1 MLLSQQLTIEQAISR
16 AKKAVKQG
24 NTALALKLYNAVLQ
38 NQPNHP
44 VAKKG
49 LRKIQNELP
58 RNQSTQ
64 AETANPPQ
72 DQINTLTNLYHSGQ
86 PAETEK
92 ACRELLKAYPQS
104 PVTINILGATL
115 QGQGK
120 LQEAVANYNRAI
132 QIRPNYANAYS
143 NRGTAL
149 QELGRLE
156 DALESSDALVLPS
169 DGVWNHPLLALV
181 RPEAVLSRL
190 VLGDRRPLH
199 LQFAEM
205 PHSIL
210 LEDASQLRN
219 VNHPD
224 DLE

>member
-1 MLLSQQLTIEQAISR
+1 MHCVDSTSCGDCMRSLVLAGGRSSRMGRDKALLEVDGEACIARITM
-16 AKKAVKQG
+16 
-24 NTALALKLYNAVLQ
+24 ALAEAGREPIRIAVA
-38 NQPNHP
+38 QPEDIESYGAVIDP
-44 VAKKG
+44 EIEVEWV
-49 LRKIQNELP
+49 LD
-58 RNQSTQ
+58 
-64 AETANPPQ
+64 AEP
-72 DQINTLTNLYHSGQ
+72 HSG
-86 PAETEK
+86 PIEALVEAFEDPLIESETIQL
-92 ACRELLKAYPQS
+92 A
-104 PVTINILGATL
+104 PVDVPWVEPGLFIA
-115 QGQGK
+115 
-120 LQEAVANYNRAI
+120 
-132 QIRPNYANAYS
+132 
-143 NRGTAL
+143 
-149 QELGRLE
+149 LE

>member
-1 MLLSQQLTIEQAISR
+1 MHCVDSTNCGECMRSLVLAGGRSSRMGRDKALLEVDGEACIARITI
-16 AKKAVKQG
+16 
-24 NTALALKLYNAVLQ
+24 ALAEA
-38 NQPNHP
+38 
-44 VAKKG
+44 G
-49 LRKIQNELP
+49 
-58 RNQSTQ
+58 
-64 AETANPPQ
+64 
-72 DQINTLTNLYHSGQ
+72 
-86 PAETEK
+86 
-92 ACRELLKAYPQS
+92 REP
-104 PVTINILGATL
+104 IRI
-115 QGQGK
+115 
-120 LQEAVANYNRAI
+120 AVAQPEDIESYGAVIDPEIEVEWVLDAEPYSGPIEALVEAFGDPLIESETI
-132 QIRPNYANAYS
+132 QLAPVDVPWVESGLFIA
-143 NRGTAL
+143 
-149 QELGRLE
+149 LE

>member
-1 MLLSQQLTIEQAISR
+1 MHCVDSTSCGDCMRSLVLAGGRSSRMGRDKALLEVDGEACIARITM
-16 AKKAVKQG
+16 
-24 NTALALKLYNAVLQ
+24 ALAEAGREPIRIAVA
-38 NQPNHP
+38 QPEDIESYGAVIDP
-44 VAKKG
+44 EIEVEWV
-49 LRKIQNELP
+49 LD
-58 RNQSTQ
+58 
-64 AETANPPQ
+64 AEP
-72 DQINTLTNLYHSGQ
+72 HSG
-86 PAETEK
+86 PIEALVEAFEDPLIESETIQL
-92 ACRELLKAYPQS
+92 A
-104 PVTINILGATL
+104 PVDVPWVESGLFIA
-115 QGQGK
+115 
-120 LQEAVANYNRAI
+120 
-132 QIRPNYANAYS
+132 
-143 NRGTAL
+143 
-149 QELGRLE
+149 LE
-156 DALESSDALVLPS
+156 DALEGSDALVLPS

>member
-1 MLLSQQLTIEQAISR
+1 MHCVDSTSCGDCMRSLVLAGGRSSRMGRDKALLEVDGEACIARITM
-16 AKKAVKQG
+16 
-24 NTALALKLYNAVLQ
+24 ALAEAGREPIRIAVA
-38 NQPNHP
+38 QPEDIESYGAVIDP
-44 VAKKG
+44 GIEVEWV
-49 LRKIQNELP
+49 LD
-58 RNQSTQ
+58 
-64 AETANPPQ
+64 AEP
-72 DQINTLTNLYHSGQ
+72 HSG
-86 PAETEK
+86 PIEALVEAFEDPLIESETIQL
-92 ACRELLKAYPQS
+92 A
-104 PVTINILGATL
+104 PVDVPWVESGLFIA
-115 QGQGK
+115 
-120 LQEAVANYNRAI
+120 
-132 QIRPNYANAYS
+132 
-143 NRGTAL
+143 
-149 QELGRLE
+149 LE
-156 DALESSDALVLPS
+156 DALESSDVLVLPS

>member
-1 MLLSQQLTIEQAISR
+1 MRCVDAMSCGDSMRSLILAGGRSSRMGRDKALLEVDGEFCIARITM
-16 AKKAVKQG
+16 
-24 NTALALKLYNAVLQ
+24 ALAEAGREPIRIAVA
-38 NQPNHP
+38 QPEDIESYGAVIDP
-44 VAKKG
+44 EIEVEWV
-49 LRKIQNELP
+49 LD
-58 RNQSTQ
+58 
-64 AETANPPQ
+64 AEP
-72 DQINTLTNLYHSGQ
+72 HSG
-86 PAETEK
+86 PIEALVEAFEDPLIESETIQL
-92 ACRELLKAYPQS
+92 A
-104 PVTINILGATL
+104 PVDVPWVESGLFIA
-115 QGQGK
+115 
-120 LQEAVANYNRAI
+120 
-132 QIRPNYANAYS
+132 
-143 NRGTAL
+143 
-149 QELGRLE
+149 LE

-169 DGVWNHPLLALV
+169 DGLWNHPLLALV